1 MESPFR
7 FIFVPVGFVLF
18 FAFLMA
24 GLLFGGLSLAIG
36 TFGYVKG
43 QLALSVRT
51 FLFS

>member
-7 FIFVPVGFVLF
+7 FIFAPIGFILF
-18 FAFLMA
+18 FAFLVV

-36 TFGYVKG
+36 AFGYVKG
-43 QLALSVRT
+43 QMASSVRA